1 MNILPHETDGKFD
14 LLIDTG
20 RGAWIPMSKTSL
32 EALLQKFD
40 NAYPTYT
47 EGTRQELIERWRA
60 AEIKHLKQAA
70 KAMKEYSGSDF
81 VFRPFAGKRG

>member
-1 MNILPHETDGKFD
+1 MMNILPHETDGKFD

-32 EALLQKFD
+32 DALLQKYD

-47 EGTRQELIERWRA
+47 EGTRQELIERWRYAEMIQLVERA
-60 AEIKHLKQAA
+60 APVPSQSGTARRAA
-70 KAMKEYSGSDF
+70 
-81 VFRPFAGKRG
+81 